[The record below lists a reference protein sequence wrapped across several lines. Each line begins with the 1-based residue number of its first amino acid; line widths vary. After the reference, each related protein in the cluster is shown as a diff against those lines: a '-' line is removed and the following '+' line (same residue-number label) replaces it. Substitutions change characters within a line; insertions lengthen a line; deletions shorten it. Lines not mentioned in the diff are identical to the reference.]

1 MVVNNNKWVNDCEF
15 LLNGKWRKKKKK
27 TQGKHKEDNRGEIN
41 TIETENQ
48 WDKKLNL

>member
-1 MVVNNNKWVNDCEF
+1 MENE
-15 LLNGKWRKKKKK
+15 GKKKKKK

-48 WDKKLNL
+48 

>member
-1 MVVNNNKWVNDCEF
+1 MENE
-15 LLNGKWRKKKKK
+15 GKKKKK

-48 WDKKLNL
+48 

>member
-1 MVVNNNKWVNDCEF
+1 MK
-15 LLNGKWRKKKKK
+15 GKKKKK

-48 WDKKLNL
+48 